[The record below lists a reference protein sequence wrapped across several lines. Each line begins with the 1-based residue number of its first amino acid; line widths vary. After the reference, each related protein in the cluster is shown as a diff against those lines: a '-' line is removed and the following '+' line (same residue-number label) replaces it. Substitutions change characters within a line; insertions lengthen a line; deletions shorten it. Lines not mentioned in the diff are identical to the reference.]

1 MPELEERIA
10 VLEAN
15 FKHAEIKIDKMSGK
29 VDEMH
34 ELLLQAK
41 GARYVVV
48 FAAAVGG
55 FLASKLGALTSLF
68 GTIR

>member
-1 MPELEERIA
+1 MPELEERMA

-15 FKHAEIKIDKMSGK
+15 HKHASDKLDKMSEK

-41 GARYVVV
+41 GARW
-48 FAAAVGG
+48 AILAVSGFTGLLAGKFGG
-55 FLASKLGALTSLF
+55 FLAAMGGKM
-68 GTIR
+68 